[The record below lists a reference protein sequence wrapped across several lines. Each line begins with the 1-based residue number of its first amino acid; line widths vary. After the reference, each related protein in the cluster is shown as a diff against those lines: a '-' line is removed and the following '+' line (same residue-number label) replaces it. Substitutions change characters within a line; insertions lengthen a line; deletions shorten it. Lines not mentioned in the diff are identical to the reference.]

1 MSQSIKPRNLA
12 LTAVIVI
19 CAILGMLVLF
29 APNGFFNKPASVTQK
44 TPIIQPVPLS
54 TIPAPIQFI
63 EVFIVYK
70 IQKRDTLTK
79 IARNTCGT
87 IDAIVKRNNI
97 KNPDKIYA
105 GKSLTLLKVGTCSP
119 ESVKSKTFPE
129 KFTDRTNDGASQ
141 GKLFTQPEIGASR
154 STKQESVQKDVPIK
168 TDTLQSAVNTEDCK
182 NAGSP
187 LRNIAIQTMA
197 IAECIKR
204 NYGALIKEGIATID
218 GRVSPLEVVAR
229 MIVESKGDPFA
240 LNKES
245 NCKGLM
251 QLQPGTAKQYGVNL
265 KKIYDPR
272 ENIFGGIRVMSDY
285 TYRLF
290 SGNIDRGRVAYNAG
304 PYNKLFRRQNFDP
317 AHFKYV
323 RQVQDV
329 LGVLEAH
336 KFSL

>member
-12 LTAVIVI
+12 LAVVFVI
-19 CAILGMLVLF
+19 CAILALVVLF
-29 APNGFFNKPASVTQK
+29 APKSKVGKPAPAAQITTS
-44 TPIIQPVPLS
+44 IQTV
-54 TIPAPIQFI
+54 IPAPVLII
-63 EVFIVYK
+63 ETLVTYK
-70 IQKRDTLTK
+70 IQKHDTLTK
-79 IARNTCGT
+79 ISRDTCDT
-87 IDAIVKRNNI
+87 IDAIAKRNDI
-97 KNPDKIYA
+97 KNPDKIYV

-129 KFTDRTNDGASQ
+129 KFANRTHDGASQ
-141 GKLFTQPEIGASR
+141 GKSFAQPETRASR
-154 STKQESVQKDVPIK
+154 TAKHPKKPAVKKDVPVK
-168 TDTLQSAVNTEDCK
+168 AETPVSAVNTEDCK

-187 LRNIAIQTMA
+187 LRDLAARTMA

-204 NYGALIKEGIATID
+204 NYAALIKEGIATID
-218 GRVSPLEVVAR
+218 GRIPPLEVVAR

-240 LNKES
+240 LNKNS

-251 QLQPGTAKQYGVNL
+251 QLRPPTAKQYGVDL

-290 SGNIDRGRVAYNAG
+290 GGNIDRGRVAYNAG
-304 PYNKLFRRQNFDP
+304 PSSKVFQQKNFDP
-317 AHFKYV
+317 AHFNYTQRV
-323 RQVQDV
+323 REV
-329 LGVLEAH
+329 LGVLETN